1 MDFFGESVYK
11 CHDVLRP
18 YFLPFIF
25 FFFNSPD
32 PPEERS
38 IGRFCIPLQGGGRG
52 ELGGVHLSKSER
64 LPFPLT

>member
-32 PPEERS
+32 PPEINRPFLYTSAKGVE
-38 IGRFCIPLQGGGRG
+38 GGEFIYQKVRDF
-52 ELGGVHLSKSER
+52 
-64 LPFPLT
+64 PFR